1 MDPVT
6 NPFSPGAGA
15 RPPALVG
22 RDEIVH
28 SARVA
33 LKRVAAGRHAKS
45 LLLLGLRGVGK
56 TVLLVRIGE
65 IAEEEG
71 FLATLIEAPEERSLA
86 GLIVPRLRA
95 LLYKLSAVEKART
108 LANQALAALRNFASA
123 FKVAYA
129 EFEVGV
135 EPHPGLAASGDL
147 ETDLTELFLLVAEA
161 ARVADKPVAILI
173 DEVQYLAKEDLA
185 ALIVALHRIGQRNLP
200 LILFGA
206 GLPQL
211 AAVSGDAKSYAERLF
226 DFPSVGPLSEGSARE
241 AIRVPVE
248 AAGEAIVD
256 EALDFIVKKTER
268 YPYFLQEW
276 GAHAWN
282 TASTS
287 PITLSDAQ
295 TVSERA
301 ITALDDSFFRVRFE
315 RLTPREQDYLRAM
328 ADLGAG
334 PHRSGD
340 IAEALRVTVQFAGPI
355 RTGLIRKGM
364 IWSPAHGDT
373 AFTVPLFHEY
383 MLRAMP
389 AEGGSVSTKP
399 SVLPDDE

>member
-15 RPPALVG
+15 RPPALAG
-22 RDEIVH
+22 RDEIIEN
-28 SARVA
+28 ARVA

-45 LLLLGLRGVGK
+45 MLLLGLRGVGK

-71 FLATLIEAPEERSLA
+71 FLTTLIEAPEERRLA
-86 GLIVPRLRA
+86 GLIVPKLRS

-108 LANQALAALRNFASA
+108 LANRALAGLQNFASA
-123 FKVAYA
+123 FKVSYA

-135 EPHPGLAASGDL
+135 DPHPGLAASGDL
-147 ETDLTELFLLVAEA
+147 ETDLTELLLLVAEA
-161 ARVADKPVAILI
+161 ARAAEKPVAILI
-173 DEVQYLAKEDLA
+173 DEVQYLVVEDLA
-185 ALIVALHRIGQRNLP
+185 ALIVALHQIGQKNLP
-200 LILFGA
+200 FILFGA

-211 AAVSGDAKSYAERLF
+211 AAVSGEAKSYAERLF
-226 DFPSVGPLSEGSARE
+226 DFPSVGPLAEEAARE
-241 AIRVPVE
+241 AIRAPVE
-248 AAGEAIVD
+248 AAGETID
-256 EALDFIVKKTER
+256 DDALNFIVTKTER

-276 GAHAWN
+276 GAHSWN
-282 TASTS
+282 AASESPISLPDAETASQN
-287 PITLSDAQ
+287 A
-295 TVSERA
+295 VA
-301 ITALDDSFFRVRFE
+301 ALDASFFRVRFD

-328 ADLGAG
+328 AELGPG

-340 IAEALRVTVQFAGPI
+340 IATALGIAVQSAGPI
-355 RTGLIRKGM
+355 RTGLVRKGM

-389 AEGGSVSTKP
+389 AGRG
-399 SVLPDDE
+399 